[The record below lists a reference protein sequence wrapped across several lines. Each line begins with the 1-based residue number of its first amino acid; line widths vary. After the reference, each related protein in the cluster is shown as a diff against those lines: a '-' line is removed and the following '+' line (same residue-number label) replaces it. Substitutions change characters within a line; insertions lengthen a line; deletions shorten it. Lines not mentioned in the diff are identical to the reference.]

1 MKIGIVGYGKMG
13 KIIEEIAIERGHEI
27 IGKYNSSNPLNDTN
41 WIPCDVAIEFTNPES
56 AVANIEFLSRKK
68 IPVIVGST
76 GWYNDY
82 QRVTERIILDNSA
95 ILSATN
101 FSLGV
106 NLFWKMAEYMSNL
119 MQTHTNYTVGI
130 SEIHHTEKKDAP
142 SGTAITLAEKVLG
155 AQTVLNDW
163 KLETTIQ
170 VANAE
175 DASNYSSPDKLVF
188 NKLEDNKL
196 PIIAI
201 REPHVPG
208 THELHFQGEFDEI
221 SLLHKAKNRKGFATG
236 AVIAAEWIK
245 DRKGVFQMSDLL
257 KFEN

>member
-13 KIIEEIAIERGHEI
+13 KIIEEIAIERGHTI
-27 IGKYNSSNPLNDTN
+27 VGKYNSNNPLNDEN
-41 WIPCDVAIEFTNPES
+41 WEACDVAIEFTNPES
-56 AVANIEFLSRKK
+56 AVANIEFLSSKK

-82 QRVTERIILDNSA
+82 LRVTEKIKSDNSA

-106 NLFWKMAEYMSNL
+106 NLFWKMAEYMSHL
-119 MQTHTNYTVGI
+119 MQPHTNYTIGI

-142 SGTAITLAEKVLG
+142 SGTAITLAEKVIG
-155 AQTVLNDW
+155 AQSMLKDW
-163 KLETTIQ
+163 TLENIIH
-170 VANAE
+170 VAKSE
-175 DASNYSSPDKLVF
+175 DDINFSSPEEINFKKSNDGT
-188 NKLEDNKL
+188 L
-196 PIIAI
+196 PIVAI